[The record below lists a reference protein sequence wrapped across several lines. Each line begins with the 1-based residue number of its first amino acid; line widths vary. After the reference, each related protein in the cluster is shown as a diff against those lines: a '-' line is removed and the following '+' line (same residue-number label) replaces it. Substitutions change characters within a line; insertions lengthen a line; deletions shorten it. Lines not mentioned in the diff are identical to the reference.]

1 MVSLEKYTIV
11 INYRVCL
18 KSGNRDE
25 HRTIFTGPRKQEFM
39 LIITFLYVISA
50 STINCCSLA

>member
-18 KSGNRDE
+18 ESGTRDE
-25 HRTIFTGPRKQEFM
+25 HGTIFIGPRKQEFL
-39 LIITFLYVISA
+39 LIITFLLCNKYT
-50 STINCCSLA
+50 TINCCFLQ